1 MWDGTERG
9 KGLHFSTAMTNGPRV
24 LYEFGPFQVDPAKQV
39 LLRENQPVAIT
50 PKVFQTLLMLVR
62 HSREVVTK
70 NDLIKDVWP
79 DSFVEE
85 SNLSQ
90 NIFVLRKTLGDTPE
104 DRRYIATI
112 PGSGYRF
119 VAEVRTVAQDGDD
132 VLISSSSRAQ
142 IVVELPVAAPK
153 LPVPADGSRPKTI
166 GKYGWAVAAVM
177 VVLVG
182 CTILFLSRH
191 RQKSISL
198 GETDSVL
205 LAGFANTTGDSVFDG
220 TLRQGLEIQL
230 QQSPFLSLVSEERVR
245 QTLRMMGRP
254 ADAQLTPEIAREV
267 CERTAS
273 AAVLDGSIARLGSQY
288 VVGLRARNCRTG
300 EVLADEQAQAARKE
314 DVLNALSEIATK
326 FRARVGE
333 SLTTVEKYDTPLAE
347 ATTSSLE
354 ALKAYSMGLKVGTTG
369 SEEAAEPF
377 FKDAI
382 EIDPKFAM
390 AYAFLGLYYGSS
402 GESALG
408 TENISKAWQLRERAS
423 DKEKFFISAYYEGRA
438 TGNQERAQ
446 VTCERW
452 SQAYPRDP
460 IPQAML
466 AGFIYP
472 AFGKYEEAAEAG
484 EKAIQLNPDFAFGY
498 VNLGDIYLYLGRPAE
513 AEKVL
518 RRASDR
524 KIEAPYLSL
533 LRYDVAF
540 LKDDKA
546 GMEREA
552 ALAKGK
558 SGTQDWIFDHA
569 AFVMAYTGHLQE
581 ARRMSQRAMDFAQEA
596 GHREKSALFETR
608 VSLREAFFGNVP
620 EAKRNAME
628 ALALAKDREVQFGA
642 AFALAL
648 SGDSSQALTLAND
661 LEKTFPEDTAVRF
674 NYMPSVRA
682 LLALNHAE
690 PAKAI
695 ELLQPAVP
703 NELGQPR
710 SAINGYFG
718 ALYPIY
724 VRGLA
729 YLASH
734 QGAQAAGEFQ
744 KILDHRGAVIV
755 DPISVLAHLQL
766 GRAYALSGD
775 EAKAKIAYQDFL
787 TLWKDAD
794 PNIPVLKQAQA
805 EYSNLNTSV
814 FAPMES
820 R

>member
-1 MWDGTERG
+1 
-9 KGLHFSTAMTNGPRV
+9 MTNGPKV
-24 LYEFGPFQVDPAKQV
+24 LYEFGPFQVDPTKQV

-50 PKVFQTLLMLVR
+50 PKVFETLLILVR
-62 HSREVVTK
+62 HSRDVVTK
-70 NDLIKDVWP
+70 DDLIKGVWP

-112 PGSGYRF
+112 PGRGYRF

-132 VLISSSSRAQ
+132 VRISSSVRSQ
-142 IVVELPVAAPK
+142 MVVEHPVAAPT
-153 LPVPADGSRPKTI
+153 LPVPADGLRPKAI
-166 GKYGWAVAAVM
+166 GRYGWAVAAVT

-182 CTILFLSRH
+182 GTILFLSRH
-191 RQKSISL
+191 RHTPIAL
-198 GETDSVL
+198 NETDSVL
-205 LAGFANTTGDSVFDG
+205 LADFTNTTGDPVFDG
-220 TLRQGLEIQL
+220 TLQQGLEIEL
-230 QQSPFLSLVSEERVR
+230 EQSPFLSLVSEERVR
-245 QTLRMMGRP
+245 QTLSMMGQP

-273 AAVLDGSIARLGSQY
+273 AAVLDGSIAKLGSQY
-288 VVGLRARNCRTG
+288 VLGLRAKNCRTG
-300 EVLADEQAQAARKE
+300 EVLADEQAQAAQKE
-314 DVLNALSEIATK
+314 DVLNALSEIASR

-333 SLTTVEKYDTPLAE
+333 SLTTVQKYDTPLAE
-347 ATTSSLE
+347 ATTPSLE
-354 ALKAYSMGLKVGTTG
+354 ALKAYSMGVKVGTTG

-408 TENISKAWQLRERAS
+408 TENISKAWQLRDRTS
-423 DKEKFFISAYYEGRA
+423 DNEKFFISAYYDGRA
-438 TGNQERAQ
+438 TGNQEKAQQTCETWAQ
-446 VTCERW
+446 V
-452 SQAYPRDP
+452 YPRDP
-460 IPQAML
+460 IPHAML

-472 AFGKYEEAAEAG
+472 AFGKYEVAAQAG
-484 EKAIQLNPDFAFGY
+484 EKAIQLGPDHAFGY
-498 VNLGDIYLYLGRPAE
+498 VNLGHAYLHLGHPAE

-533 LRYDVAF
+533 LGYDVAF
-540 LKDDKA
+540 LEDDKA

-581 ARRMSQRAMDFAQEA
+581 ARRMSQRAVDFAQEA

-608 VSLREAFFGNVP
+608 VALREAFFGNAA
-620 EAKRNAME
+620 EAKRSAME
-628 ALALAKDREVQFGA
+628 SLALAKDREVQFGV

-648 SGDSSQALTLAND
+648 SGDSSRAQTLAND
-661 LEKTFPEDTAVRF
+661 LERDFPEDTAVRF

-682 LLALNHAE
+682 LLALNHHE
-690 PAKAI
+690 PAKAT
-695 ELLQPAVP
+695 ELLQTAVP

-710 SAINGYFG
+710 SAVNGYFG

-724 VRGLA
+724 VRGQA
-729 YLASH
+729 YLALH

-744 KILDHRGAVIV
+744 KILDHRGAVLS

-775 EAKAKIAYQDFL
+775 KARAKIAYQDFL
-787 TLWKDAD
+787 TLWRDAD
-794 PNIPVLKQAQA
+794 PDIPVLKQAQA
-805 EYSNLNTSV
+805 EYAKLN
-814 FAPMES
+814 
-820 R
+820 